1 MATKSVSTF
10 AIFIILV
17 LVIIGIPEIEA
28 QDSEC
33 LKEYGV
39 DDDGEDVGF
48 RFCATRI
55 FPTLCYRRCQK
66 DKGAKGGKCRWE
78 EVGSRNVK
86 CLCDF
91 CSEDPS
97 NQFISLT

>member
-1 MATKSVSTF
+1 MTTKSVSTF
-10 AIFIILV
+10 AILIILV
-17 LVIIGIPEIEA
+17 LVIFEIPEIEA

-48 RFCATRI
+48 RFCAPRI
-55 FPTLCYRRCQK
+55 HPTLCYRRCEE
-66 DKGAKGGKCRWE
+66 DKGANGGKCLWGE
-78 EVGSRNVK
+78 GGNVK

-91 CSEDPS
+91 CSEEPF

>member
-1 MATKSVSTF
+1 MYIYICA
-10 AIFIILV
+10 
-17 LVIIGIPEIEA
+17 GISKIEA

-39 DDDGEDVGF
+39 DDDGDDVGF
-48 RFCATRI
+48 RFCAPRI

-66 DKGAKGGKCRWE
+66 DKGAKGGKCLWDE
-78 EVGSRNVK
+78 EGSGNVK

-91 CSEDPS
+91 CSEEPF